1 MFATSNASVLSGSVQ
16 QIKNAISDFRN
27 SSSVEEALHI
37 LEGINYL
44 FQKEPLREFLMS
56 VLPSIDFIKWWNELH
71 ENGEASGTFA
81 ITWHYDIEKRI
92 KIQID
97 LCQFITTQKN
107 ALMNFTQKYFRPQSQ
122 KISEYFAAFATKV
135 LDPLVRDIGLLI
147 EFRAVS
153 PILLEAM
160 RNFPISGDDTL
171 DELLQEA
178 CRKFKDPAPQSLQD
192 ATEKLWDS
200 WERIKSLENPDN
212 KKQSVKVLLEKGS
225 DDMSSFYNYLEQE
238 AKALTDIG
246 NQFQLRHFE
255 VGKQSLT
262 SEQLGYLFHRLYSLI
277 RFLLLA
283 RNKN

>member
-1 MFATSNASVLSGSVQ
+1 MFSTSNASVLSGSVQ

-56 VLPSIDFIKWWNELH
+56 VLPSIDFIKWWNELY
-71 ENGEASGTFA
+71 ENAEASGIFA

-92 KIQID
+92 AIQID

-107 ALMNFTQKYFRPQSQ
+107 ALMNFIQQYFRPQSQ
-122 KISEYFAAFATKV
+122 KTSECFAAFATKV

-147 EFRAVS
+147 EFRPIS
-153 PILLEAM
+153 PILLDAM
-160 RNFPISGDDTL
+160 RNFPLSGDDVL
-171 DELLQEA
+171 DEKLQEA

-192 ATEKLWDS
+192 AIEKIWDS
-200 WERIKSLENPDN
+200 LERIKTLDHQD
-212 KKQSVKVLLEKGS
+212 KKKSTLVLLEQTIDEPKFR
-225 DDMSSFYNYLEQE
+225 DPINKEML
-238 AKALTDIG
+238 ALTEIG
-246 NQFQLRHFE
+246 NNFQIRHFE
-255 VGKQSLT
+255 TDKPPLNQKQL
-262 SEQLGYLFHRLYSLI
+262 EYLFHRLYSLI